1 MTISLN
7 PPTPTTEDLGPIIA
21 AYSEVA
27 ERLKQSHDLLSREVC
42 RLREQL
48 VEKDKLLE
56 RRERLAALGEMA
68 AGVAHE
74 IRNPLGGIG
83 LYVSLLERDLES
95 QPEQVDI
102 VRRIGEGVRN
112 LDKIVGDTLAFAG
125 GPEPDLRPVVLGSI
139 LENVRLQCTPQARA
153 RGAELVVA
161 PESVEAELICDAHQL
176 ERALTNLVFN
186 ALDAAGEG
194 GRVAVEAATPPAP
207 EVKSLALTV
216 TDDGPGIPPDLL
228 PKVFDPFFTTKHTGT
243 GLGLA
248 IVHRIVEAHGGHIK
262 AENRPEGGARF
273 VIVLPRTRK
282 GSQLS
287 GMEGV

>member
-1 MTISLN
+1 MTTSLN
-7 PPTPTTEDLGPIIA
+7 VPIPAADDLGPIIA
-21 AYSEVA
+21 AYNEVA
-27 ERLKQSHDLLSREVC
+27 ERLKRSHDLLSREVC

-56 RRERLAALGEMA
+56 RRNRLAALGEMA

-83 LYVSLLERDLES
+83 LYVSLLERDLGT
-95 QPEQVDI
+95 QPEQLDI

-125 GPEPDLRPVVLGSI
+125 EQEPELRLVALGRI
-139 LENVRLQCTPQARA
+139 LENVRLQCAPQARA
-153 RGAELVVA
+153 RGATLVVA
-161 PESVEAELICDAHQL
+161 PELNATELVCDAHQL

-194 GRVAVEAATPPAP
+194 GRVEVTTPA
-207 EVKSLALTV
+207 EVFGAKSLALAV
-216 TDDGPGIPPDLL
+216 TDDGPGIAPDVL
-228 PKVFDPFFTTKHTGT
+228 PRIFNPFFTTKHTGT

-273 VIVLPRTRK
+273 VVVLPRTRA
-282 GSQLS
+282 GSELS

>member
-1 MTISLN
+1 MTTLLN
-7 PPTPTTEDLGPIIA
+7 APTKASEDLGPIIA

-27 ERLKQSHDLLSREVC
+27 ERLKQSHELLSREVC

-56 RRERLAALGEMA
+56 RRARLAALGEMA

-83 LYVSLLERDLES
+83 LYVSLLERDLAA
-95 QPEQVDI
+95 QPEQLDI
-102 VRRIGEGVRN
+102 VQRIGVGVRN

-125 GPEPDLRPVVLGSI
+125 GPEPDLRPAILGRI
-139 LENVRLQCTPQARA
+139 LENVSSQCAPQARA
-153 RGAELVVA
+153 RGAELL
-161 PESVEAELICDAHQL
+161 VEQELMEVELVCDAHQL

-186 ALDAAGEG
+186 ALDAAGEDG
-194 GRVAVEAATPPAP
+194 QVEVTVATE
-207 EVKSLALTV
+207 EVGAEGLALAV
-216 TDDGPGIPPDLL
+216 IDDGPGISPDLL
-228 PKVFDPFFTTKHTGT
+228 PKVFDPFFTTKHTGA

-273 VIVLPRTRK
+273 VLVLPRARQE
-282 GSQLS
+282 SQLP